1 MIGEHPE
8 FGPELKQLALQILD
22 LFDPLIQAAAAV
34 APSASGEP
42 GKCQQVWCPLCAM
55 AALTSGEQH
64 PLAAI
69 VVEYGA
75 ALLSL
80 IRAMANSDD
89 ADSADGGARAGDS
102 EQRSKA
108 PGRYQPIAITIH
120 E

>member
-1 MIGEHPE
+1 
-8 FGPELKQLALQILD
+8 
-22 LFDPLIQAAAAV
+22 
-34 APSASGEP
+34 
-42 GKCQQVWCPLCAM
+42 M

-120 E
+120 ECRPPAGCHRVAADG